1 MMYDN
6 TCKEHSL
13 QVTSGK
19 LEKGEKMVDMNE
31 KERKDAR
38 AAMIYEIRLLID
50 ADEKETYTKAEI
62 LKLLDTVARA
72 KEND

>member
-1 MMYDN
+1 MDVM
-6 TCKEHSL
+6 S
-13 QVTSGK
+13 
-19 LEKGEKMVDMNE
+19 E

-50 ADEKETYTKAEI
+50 ADTKETYTKEEI
-62 LKLLDTVARA
+62 LKLLDTVART

>member
-1 MMYDN
+1 MYYN
-6 TCKEHSL
+6 TCKEHNL

-19 LEKGEKMVDMNE
+19 LEKGGSMEDMNE

-50 ADEKETYTKAEI
+50 ADEKDTYTKAEI

>member
-1 MMYDN
+1 MMLVRDTY
-6 TCKEHSL
+6 
-13 QVTSGK
+13 K
-19 LEKGEKMVDMNE
+19 LPWQAEKGENMDVMNE

-50 ADEKETYTKAEI
+50 ADTKETYTKEEI
-62 LKLLDTVARA
+62 LKLLDTVART